1 MKEWVSQMNFN
12 LKNFYKFCAELKI
25 ETKEEGLKKMGTL
38 LGTQTYVMEEMQKGL
53 ADDVHFFVILKGR
66 QLGITTV
73 SLALDLYWQFTH
85 PGWQGTLVADTEE
98 NRDMFRSTLAMYIE
112 GLPKEYKI
120 PLVAHN
126 RNQMVLKN
134 RSRIFY
140 QIAGNKSRLGQGKA
154 ITYLHGTET
163 ASWGNEEGLASL
175 IASLAEK
182 NPERLYM
189 FESTA
194 QGFNMFHDMYKTA
207 KRAKTQ
213 RAIFCGWWRNEYYSV
228 PADSN
233 IYKVYWDGKLKG
245 EEKEWVKDIKKMYG
259 FEINS
264 RQMAWWRWKLAEGIK
279 DESLMYQEFP
289 PTEDYAFVMTGTSFF
304 SNSRCTEA
312 AKISK
317 KVLYDGYRYAF
328 GQMFQDTEVLK
339 STERLST
346 LKIWEEP
353 VDTAYYVIGADPAYG
368 SSDWADRFCIQVFRC
383 YADGLDQVAE
393 FATSEM
399 NTYQFAWV
407 IAHLAG
413 AYKNSTLNLEVN
425 GPGQAVINELRNL
438 KRLAAN
444 MGNSMG
450 ASLMNVYA
458 SMTNYI
464 WRKNDSLGGMSS
476 SMGWL
481 TTSATKERMLSY
493 MKDYFE
499 RGMMDILDMDTIE
512 EMKTV
517 VRDGGSIEA
526 SGRNKDDR
534 VIASALAAAAFAEQ
548 VQPQLIGRKITRLV
562 SKVEQNFTPEQLS
575 VGRNVSDYLKKIGV
589 YGDENN
595 PH

>member
-1 MKEWVSQMNFN
+1 MNFD
-12 LKNFYKFCAELKI
+12 LKKFYKFCSELKI
-25 ETKEEGLKKMGTL
+25 ETKEEGLKKMGNL
-38 LGTQTYVMEEMQKGL
+38 LGTQTYVMEEIQKGL
-53 ADDVHFFVILKGR
+53 DNDIHFFVILKGR
-66 QLGITTV
+66 QLGITTI

-98 NRDMFRSTLAMYIE
+98 NRDMFRSTLAMYME

-134 RSRIFY
+134 RSRLFY

-182 NPERLYM
+182 NSERLYM

-233 IYKVYWDGKLKG
+233 IYKVYWDGKLTG
-245 EEKEWVKDIKKMYG
+245 EEKEWHKDIKKLYG

-264 RQMAWWRWKLAEGIK
+264 RQMAWWRWKMAEGIK
-279 DESLMYQEFP
+279 DDALMYQEFP
-289 PTEDYAFVMTGTSFF
+289 PTEDYAFVMTGSSFF
-304 SNSRCTEA
+304 SHTRCTEA
-312 AKISK
+312 AKKSK
-317 KVLYDGYRYAF
+317 NTECDYYRYAF
-328 GQMFQDTEVLK
+328 GQLFQDTEVLK
-339 STERLST
+339 STERLGT
-346 LKIWEEP
+346 LKVWEEP
-353 VDTAYYVIGADPAYG
+353 IDSAYYVIGADPAYG
-368 SSDWADRFCIQVFRC
+368 SSDWADRFCIQVYRC

-393 FATSEM
+393 FATSEL

-438 KRLAAN
+438 KRLAT
-444 MGNSMG
+444 SMG
-450 ASLMNVYA
+450 GATGRDLMDVLG

-464 WRKNDSLGGMSS
+464 WRRNDTLGGLSNS
-476 SMGWL
+476 IGYL
-481 TTSATKERMLSY
+481 TTANSKERMLQY

-499 RGMMDILDMDTIE
+499 RGMMGILSMDTLE
-512 EMKTV
+512 EMKGI
-517 VRDGGSIEA
+517 VREGGFLGA
-526 SGRNKDDR
+526 PGRGKDDR
-534 VIASALAAAAFAEQ
+534 VIASALAAVAYAEQ
-548 VQPQLIGRKITRLV
+548 IQPRLIAHKLSRNV
-562 SKVEQNFTPEQLS
+562 SAAQEVYSPEQIA
-575 VGRNVSDYLKKIGV
+575 VGRNVSDYLKRVGL
-589 YGDENN
+589 YGQ
-595 PH
+595 

>member
-1 MKEWVSQMNFN
+1 
-12 LKNFYKFCAELKI
+12 
-25 ETKEEGLKKMGTL
+25 MGNL
-38 LGTQTYVMEEMQKGL
+38 LGTQTYVMEEIQKGL
-53 ADDVHFFVILKGR
+53 NEDVHFFVILKGR

-85 PGWQGTLVADTEE
+85 PGWQGTLVSDTEE
-98 NRDMFRSTLAMYIE
+98 NRDMFRSTLGMYIE

-154 ITYLHGTET
+154 ITYLHATET

-182 NPERLYM
+182 NPERLYI

-207 KRAKTQ
+207 KSARTQ

-228 PADSN
+228 DPESN
-233 IYKVYWDGKLKG
+233 IYKVYWDGKLSG
-245 EEKEWVKDIKKMYG
+245 EEKEWVKDIKKLYG
-259 FEINS
+259 VEINS
-264 RQMAWWRWKLAEGIK
+264 RQMAWWRWKMHEGIK

-304 SNSRCTEA
+304 SNSRCTDA
-312 AKISK
+312 AKAAK
-317 KVLYDGYRYAF
+317 KQSPDHFRYVF
-328 GQMFQDTEVLK
+328 GQLFQDTQVIP
-339 STERLST
+339 STERLGT

-353 VDTAYYVIGADPAYG
+353 IDTAYYVIGADPAYG

-393 FATSEM
+393 FATNEM

-425 GPGQAVINELRNL
+425 GPGQAVINEIRNL
-438 KRLAAN
+438 KRLAVST
-444 MGNSMG
+444 GG
-450 ASLMNVYA
+450 ALGHGLLDVLG

-464 WRKNDSLGGMSS
+464 WRRNDTLGGLSNS
-476 SMGWL
+476 IGYL
-481 TTSATKERMLSY
+481 TTSNSKERMLQY
-493 MKDYFE
+493 MKDSFE
-499 RGMMDILDMDTIE
+499 REMMTIRSMDTLE
-512 EMKTV
+512 EMKTI
-517 VRDGGSIEA
+517 VREDGFIGA
-526 SGRNKDDR
+526 PGRAKDDR
-534 VIASALAAAAFAEQ
+534 VIACALATVAWAEQ
-548 VQPQLIGRKITRLV
+548 VQPRLMMQKITREI
-562 SKVEQNFTPEQLS
+562 SQKQEEFTPEQVA
-575 VGRNVSDYLKKIGV
+575 VGRNVSDYLKKIGM
-589 YGDENN
+589 YGA
-595 PH
+595 

>member
-1 MKEWVSQMNFN
+1 MNFD
-12 LKNFYKFCAELKI
+12 LKKFYKFCSELKI
-25 ETKEEGLKKMGTL
+25 ETKEEGLKKMGKL
-38 LGTQTYVMEEMQKGL
+38 LGTQTYVMGEIAKGL
-53 ADDVHFFVILKGR
+53 EEDVHFYVILKGR
-66 QLGITTV
+66 QLGITTI

-98 NRDMFRSTLAMYIE
+98 NRDMFRSTLAMYME

-134 RSRIFY
+134 RSRLFY

-207 KRAKTQ
+207 KSARTQ
-213 RAIFCGWWRNEYYSV
+213 RAIFCGWWRNEFYTV
-228 PADSN
+228 DPESN
-233 IYKVYWDGKLKG
+233 IYKVYWDGKLTG
-245 EEKEWVKDIKKMYG
+245 EEKEWVKDIKKLYG
-259 FEINS
+259 VEINS
-264 RQMAWWRWKLAEGIK
+264 RQMAWWRWKMHEGIK

-304 SNSRCTEA
+304 SNSRCTDA
-312 AKISK
+312 AKKAK
-317 KVLYDGYRYAF
+317 KDDPDHFRYVF
-328 GQMFQDTEVLK
+328 GQLFQDTQVIP
-339 STERLST
+339 STERLGT
-346 LKIWEEP
+346 LKVWQEP
-353 VDTAYYVIGADPAYG
+353 IDTAYYVIGADPAYG

-393 FATSEM
+393 FATNEM

-425 GPGQAVINELRNL
+425 GPGQAVINEIRNL
-438 KRLAAN
+438 KRQAVA
-444 MGNSMG
+444 MGGAVGHGLLDVLGSMQ
-450 ASLMNVYA
+450 
-458 SMTNYI
+458 NYI
-464 WRKNDSLGGMSS
+464 WRRNDTLGGLSNS
-476 SMGWL
+476 IGYL
-481 TTSATKERMLSY
+481 TTSSTKERMLNY

-499 RGMMDILDMDTIE
+499 REMMTIRSMDTLE
-512 EMKTV
+512 EMKSI
-517 VRDGGSIEA
+517 VREDGFIGA
-526 SGRNKDDR
+526 PGRAKDDR
-534 VIASALAAAAFAEQ
+534 VIAAALATVAYAEQ
-548 VQPQLIGRKITRLV
+548 VQPRLIAQRLTRNV
-562 SKVEQNFTPEQLS
+562 SQAQEDFTPEQVA
-575 VGRNVSDYLKKIGV
+575 VGRNVSDYLKRIGM
-589 YGDENN
+589 YGQ
-595 PH
+595 

>member
-1 MKEWVSQMNFN
+1 MKFN
-12 LKNFYKFCAELKI
+12 LQQFYKFCAELKI
-25 ETKEEGLKKMGTL
+25 ETKEAGLQKMGKL
-38 LGTQTYVMEEMQKGL
+38 LGTQTYTMSEIAKGL
-53 ADDVHFFVILKGR
+53 DNDIHFFVILKGR
-66 QLGITTV
+66 QLGITTI

-98 NRDMFRSTLAMYIE
+98 NRDMFRSTLGMYME
-112 GLPKEYKI
+112 GLPKQYKI
-120 PLVAHN
+120 PLSAHN
-126 RNQMVLKN
+126 RNQLVLKN

-207 KRAKTQ
+207 KTARTQ
-213 RAIFCGWWRNEYYSV
+213 KAIFCGWWRNEYYMIDAET
-228 PADSN
+228 PE
-233 IYKVYWDGKLKG
+233 YKAYWNGRLKP
-245 EEKEWVKDIKKMYG
+245 EEKEWVKDIKKLYNY
-259 FEINS
+259 EINS
-264 RQMAWWRWKLAEGIK
+264 RQIAWWRWKMTEGIK

-289 PTEDYAFVMTGTSFF
+289 PTEDYAFVMTGLSFF
-304 SNSRCTEA
+304 SNARCTDA
-312 AKISK
+312 MKIAKKIS
-317 KVLYDGYRYAF
+317 YDSYRYVMGSYF
-328 GQMFQDTEVLK
+328 HDTQVVK
-339 STERLST
+339 STERLAT
-346 LKIWEEP
+346 LKVWEEP
-353 VDTAYYVIGADPAYG
+353 VEQGYYVIGADPAYG

-383 YADGLDQVAE
+383 YADGMEQVAE

-438 KRLAAN
+438 KRQASSIGGVVGQNL
-444 MGNSMG
+444 MDVYSSMQQF
-450 ASLMNVYA
+450 
-458 SMTNYI
+458 I
-464 WRKNDSLGGMSS
+464 WRRNDSLGGMSNS
-476 SMGWL
+476 IGWL
-481 TTSATKERMLSY
+481 TTQQSKERMLSY

-499 RGMMDILDMDTIE
+499 RGMMNIYSEDTID
-512 EMKTV
+512 EMKTI
-517 VRDGGSIEA
+517 VRDMGSIEA

-534 VIASALAAAAFAEQ
+534 VIACGLAAAAFAEQ
-548 VQPQLIGRKITRLV
+548 VGPRLITAKITREINKKQEDMTPGEMAASRGV
-562 SKVEQNFTPEQLS
+562 ST
-575 VGRNVSDYLKKIGV
+575 YLKRIGF
-589 YGDENN
+589 GSQ
-595 PH
+595 